1 MGSLGL
7 VFAALITI
15 GVPIAIALGLAG
27 ITGLLVGGL
36 STLIAPQRM
45 FTSLDS
51 FVLLA
56 APFYIFAG
64 EVMFRGGITERLTR
78 FSELIVGRI
87 RGGTAYAAV
96 IAAILFSGISGTAV
110 ADAAALGQVFIRSMP
125 REGYK
130 PHFAAALVAAAAMIG
145 PIIPPSVIMVIY
157 AGIANVS
164 VIKMFLAGIIPG
176 LLMGVSL
183 AVVIFIYGLKGELP
197 TSQVRV
203 TRGELPRVLGDGLV
217 VMSLPAFILIGSL
230 TGIFTPT
237 EAGGIACVYAVLLG
251 MFYYRHLNWAGIWQS
266 LLGTARM
273 SAVLFFVISTVAICD
288 YVLTLGGVAQYTKSL
303 FVYFADQPMLF
314 LTVVAVVMLILGT
327 FLDPGP
333 MVILFVPLLMP
344 LVREFG
350 IDEYQFSMIMILTG
364 TLGLVTPPVG
374 IVLFVTCRIGNIDQ
388 WTLFKA
394 VLPFLAAETAVIGL
408 MILFPGIS
416 SWLPNLVG

>member
-7 VFAALITI
+7 VFAVLITI

-27 ITGLLVGGL
+27 IAGLLVGGL
-36 STLIAPQRM
+36 STLVAPQRM

-183 AVVIFIYGLKGELP
+183 AVVIFIYGLKGQLP
-197 TSQVRV
+197 TSQIRV
-203 TRGELPRVLGDGLV
+203 TRGEIPRVLGDGLV

-230 TGIFTPT
+230 TGVFTPT
-237 EAGGIACVYAVLLG
+237 EAGGIACIYAMLLG
-251 MFYYRHLNWAGIWQS
+251 VFYYRHLNWTGIWQS

-303 FVYFADQPMLF
+303 FVYFADQPVLF